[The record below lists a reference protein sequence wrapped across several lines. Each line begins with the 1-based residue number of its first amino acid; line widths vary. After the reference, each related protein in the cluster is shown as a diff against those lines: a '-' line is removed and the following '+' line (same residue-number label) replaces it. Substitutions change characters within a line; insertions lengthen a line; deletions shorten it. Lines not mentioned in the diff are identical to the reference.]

1 MNFNL
6 LNIHLEPR
14 NFDCTIAMAKRVDV
28 MDKIISIYK
37 TFKGVHG
44 VFLSGTKAGVP
55 RDVYSD
61 LDFLVVVDDTFNPAT
76 QIQELHDLLNVSK
89 DKIHTYCDDSYEY
102 GVSTDFYCD
111 NIEVCVMHY
120 KKKDLESRIVSYY
133 NGNYFKTG
141 YFYPGALIA
150 ALSENYILY
159 EQGSA
164 LKQLQQIANKYP
176 DNAVKII
183 CNRELGWSNY
193 FIKKFEQFLYRK
205 DINNLQVIFA
215 NIIDCG
221 LNMLYA
227 IHKKPYAGPTKALS
241 VQFNIFSHD
250 CPNLEKVVSII
261 LTGTDSN
268 TKIYTHQERADM
280 AISFLKTCQKLLKS
294 QGE

>member
-6 LNIHLEPR
+6 LNIHPEPQ
-14 NFDCTIAMAKRVDV
+14 NFDCAIAMAKRVDI

-37 TFKGVHG
+37 TFKGVYG

-61 LDFLVVVDDTFNPAT
+61 LDFLVVVDDTFNTAT
-76 QIQELHDLLNVSK
+76 KIQELHDLLNVSK

-111 NIEVCVMHY
+111 NVEVCVMHY
-120 KKKDLESRIVSYY
+120 KKNDLESRIASYY

-159 EQGSA
+159 EQGGV
-164 LKQLQQIANKYP
+164 LKQLQQVANKYP
-176 DNAVKII
+176 DNSVKII

-241 VQFNIFSHD
+241 GQFDIFSHD
-250 CPNLEKVVSII
+250 CPNLEKIVSIV
-261 LTGTDSN
+261 LTGADSN
-268 TKIYTHQERADM
+268 AKIYTLQERSDI

-294 QGE
+294 EGE